1 MKACKWVLLQATVDI
16 QILANY
22 LHPDYIIIESL
33 WYIHV
38 YVHVPHNHISHYYIC
53 CRQTRKYMQRVIKP
67 GIKLIDM
74 CETLEETAR
83 TLVEANGLT
92 SGSQVI

>member
-1 MKACKWVLLQATVDI
+1 
-16 QILANY
+16 
-22 LHPDYIIIESL
+22 
-33 WYIHV
+33 
-38 YVHVPHNHISHYYIC
+38 
-53 CRQTRKYMQRVIKP
+53 MQRVIKP

-92 SGSQVI
+92 SGNQVI

>member
-1 MKACKWVLLQATVDI
+1 MCLYHIINKY
-16 QILANY
+16 LA
-22 LHPDYIIIESL
+22 
-33 WYIHV
+33 V
-38 YVHVPHNHISHYYIC
+38 YIC
-53 CRQTRKYMQRVIKP
+53 YRQTRKYMQRVIKP

-92 SGSQVI
+92 AGAQLADLASVPSSLSLIFSSLYELDQVKNLHT